1 MKVAL
6 GCDRTGYVL
15 KETIREFPSQNK
27 VEYVDFGC
35 WELERC
41 DYTVYAKKVGEVVVC
56 GSCDRGILVDS
67 SGVGMCIAA
76 NRITGIQAA
85 QIGEIYSAR
94 MTRKHNN
101 ANVLC
106 FGARITGPAVVLDC
120 IKVWLATD
128 FDGEPHLSQQKA
140 AAEFRKKY
148 FK

>member
-6 GCDRTGYVL
+6 GSDRVGYVL
-15 KETIREFPSQNK
+15 KETIREYFAQEK
-27 VEYVDFGC
+27 IEYTDFGC
-35 WELERC
+35 WDLERC
-41 DYTVYAKKVGEVVVC
+41 DYTVYAKKVGEAVIS
-56 GSCDRGILVDS
+56 GQCDRGILVDS

-76 NRITGIQAA
+76 NRFEGIQAA

-120 IKVWLATD
+120 ISVWLATP
-128 FDGEPHLSQQKA
+128 FDEEPFRTFIKN
-140 AAEFRKKY
+140 AAEFPKKY
-148 FK
+148 YK